1 MSYISP
7 IKDTK
12 FILENL
18 LENKTEIESETIDAV
33 LEEAGKLANEN
44 LAPLYHSGDINP
56 PKLRQDHEVETSPG
70 FKEGF
75 KAVASGGWIG
85 VSSDPDYE
93 GMGLPFR
100 MAAAVNEY
108 WQGSN
113 LSFALCNL
121 LSQGIMDALTL
132 VGTQE
137 QKKLKFWAH

>member
-44 LAPLYHSGDINP
+44 LAPLYHSGDIKP

-93 GMGLPFR
+93 GMGLP
-100 MAAAVNEY
+100 
-108 WQGSN
+108 
-113 LSFALCNL
+113 LDL
-121 LSQGIMDALTL
+121 LERSGMHARDEAGVDLRLPGFDA
-132 VGTQE
+132 
-137 QKKLKFWAH
+137 WP